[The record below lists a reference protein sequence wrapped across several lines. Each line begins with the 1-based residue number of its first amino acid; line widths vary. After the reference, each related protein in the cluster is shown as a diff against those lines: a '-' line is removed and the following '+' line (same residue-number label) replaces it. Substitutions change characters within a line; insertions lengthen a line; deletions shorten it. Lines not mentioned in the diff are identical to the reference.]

1 MYTHTHT
8 HTRHTYT
15 YNTYTYIETG
25 IYLCT
30 YQLSGAVALRTLA
43 YIISRIYKFHIHL
56 YICIHIQYI
65 HIYIIHMH
73 THAIYTYIHK
83 LTYIMCKHQLSGG
96 VALRTCTEQACVGS
110 YISWLNFNADEQVLD
125 GHVEHCCRE
134 AGVCVCVGG
143 GGWGGWGGGG
153 GCVCVYVCVSRRHL
167 NVDEQISDVHVEDC
181 CRDAG
186 VCVCLWIPLYIC
198 VDPVCMCIHVCM
210 LVRV

>member
-110 YISWLNFNADEQVLD
+110 YIS
-125 GHVEHCCRE
+125 
-134 AGVCVCVGG
+134 
-143 GGWGGWGGGG
+143 
-153 GCVCVYVCVSRRHL
+153 
-167 NVDEQISDVHVEDC
+167 
-181 CRDAG
+181 
-186 VCVCLWIPLYIC
+186 
-198 VDPVCMCIHVCM
+198 
-210 LVRV
+210 